1 MAHKAHFKNII
12 LTKIKWLHHLKFES
26 PTAWGL
32 KSQNFYRNINQ
43 VIRKFLARKYQSS
56 YRKRVFRVETFNQ
69 FLILNKIQNF
79 VTNFLLK
86 PDRVQL

>member
-12 LTKIKWLHHLKFES
+12 LKKIKWLHHLKFES

-43 VIRKFLARKYQSS
+43 VIRNFWLANII
-56 YRKRVFRVETFNQ
+56 FRIENEF
-69 FLILNKIQNF
+69 FESKLLINF
-79 VTNFLLK
+79 
-86 PDRVQL
+86 